1 MELRRDVFQ
10 AIADPTR
17 RQIIEMLAA
26 SDMNMRSV
34 ADHFDMSRQAVALHM
49 KVLEACGML
58 TITRSGREKH
68 CTIIP
73 AKLSEV
79 HAWTEQFRSF
89 WTAKLASLRQLVENG
104 ATELPAATVPQP
116 GLHKKRKK

>member
-17 RQIIEMLAA
+17 RQIIEMLSV

-49 KVLEACGML
+49 KILEECGML
-58 TITRSGREKH
+58 TITQAGREKR
-68 CTIIP
+68 CRVQ
-73 AKLSEV
+73 ADKLSEV
-79 HAWTEQFRSF
+79 HQWTEQFRLF
-89 WTAKLASLRQLVENG
+89 WTAKFGALRQLVQEG
-104 ATELPAATVPQP
+104 EIPANNISVPVP
-116 GLHKKRKK
+116 KTKK